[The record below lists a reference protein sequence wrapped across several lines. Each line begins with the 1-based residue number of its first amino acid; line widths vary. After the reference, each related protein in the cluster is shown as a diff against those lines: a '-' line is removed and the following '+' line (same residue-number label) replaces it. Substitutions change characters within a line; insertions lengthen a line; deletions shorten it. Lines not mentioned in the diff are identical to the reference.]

1 MVLFIRK
8 WEDDSVGSRIMH
20 VIIANKIAKR
30 LSIEDTTPFL
40 LGSIAPDAVTTKNES
55 HFFIGEHQDYSR
67 SVDYKGF
74 LNKYSSQADSLYI
87 LGYYTHLIADE
98 IWLKGFYLPWL
109 RNRMDADKE
118 IHGLYHND
126 FRLLNGKLLEHY
138 GFRDELRKT
147 LYYIPTIIDIQ
158 EVKSKDVEVFIPYVL
173 GDMEYEKEV
182 VSQKLNVFMF
192 DQIVGYI
199 ETSVDMG
206 LLNLKQAAILHR
218 LPTFRE
224 WLTAHL

>member
-1 MVLFIRK
+1 
-8 WEDDSVGSRIMH
+8 MH
-20 VIIANKIAKR
+20 LIIANRIAVR
-30 LSIEDTTPFL
+30 LSIEDRTPFL
-40 LGSIAPDAVTTKNES
+40 LGSIAPDAVATKNES
-55 HFFIGEHQDYSR
+55 HFFIGEHQDFSR

-74 LNKYSSQADSLYI
+74 LNKYSSQAESLYI

-138 GFRDELRKT
+138 GFRDELRKMLNYT
-147 LYYIPTIIDIQ
+147 PTIIELQ
-158 EVKSKDVEVFIPYVL
+158 EVKSKDVEEYVPYVL

-182 VSQKLNVFMF
+182 VNQTLNVFMF

-218 LPTFRE
+218 LHTARE
-224 WLTAHL
+224 WLTLHH

>member
-1 MVLFIRK
+1 M
-8 WEDDSVGSRIMH
+8 GSRIMH
-20 VIIANKIAKR
+20 LIIANRIAER
-30 LSIEDTTPFL
+30 LSIEDRAPFL

-74 LNKYSSQADSLYI
+74 LNKYSSKADSLYI
-87 LGYYTHLIADE
+87 MGYYTHLIADE

-109 RNRMDADKE
+109 RNRMDNDKE
-118 IHGLYHND
+118 MQRLYYND

-138 GFRDELRKT
+138 GFRDELRRT
-147 LYYIPTIIDIQ
+147 LHYIPTIIDLQ
-158 EVKSKDVEVFIPYVL
+158 EVKSKEVEAFIPYVL
-173 GDMEYEKEV
+173 GDMEYEKEDV
-182 VSQKLNVFMF
+182 NQKLNVFMF

-199 ETSVDMG
+199 ETSVNMG
-206 LLNLKQAAILHR
+206 LLCLKQAAILHQI
-218 LPTFRE
+218 PSARE

>member
-1 MVLFIRK
+1 M
-8 WEDDSVGSRIMH
+8 GSRIMH
-20 VIIANKIAKR
+20 LIIANRIATR
-30 LSIEDTTPFL
+30 LSIEDRTPFL
-40 LGSIAPDAVTTKNES
+40 LGSIAPDAVATKNES

-67 SVDYKGF
+67 SVDYKGL
-74 LNKYSSQADSLYI
+74 LNKYSSQAESLYI

-126 FRLLNGKLLEHY
+126 FRILNGQLLEHY

-147 LYYIPTIIDIQ
+147 FYYIPTIIDLQ
-158 EVKSKDVEVFIPYVL
+158 EVKSKDVEEFVPYVL

-182 VSQKLNVFMF
+182 VNQKLNVFMF
-192 DQIVGYI
+192 GQIIGYL

-218 LPTFRE
+218 LHAARE
-224 WLTAHL
+224 WITAHY